1 MTIEAMKNVDIRT
14 VNPDDLVDLGDVHVD
29 ENLPREERIRSFLEQ
44 IRNPYCYK
52 VGKMIVKVG
61 FIDTDIT
68 LEDRLEHYIRGI

>member
-29 ENLPREERIRSFLEQ
+29 ESLPRVERIRSFLEQ